1 MNLAWGLLLLA
12 WHQSEAALEIFVSNK
27 TAKVDSN
34 VTLPCTFSWGNAPI
48 NTTLLQIIW
57 IFKDQFVLTYCNKL
71 TVNENR
77 ASMKTDQLKNGIASL
92 MLSKV
97 LTTDDGIYKCVVIY
111 DKVHKEGI
119 VSLHV
124 EGMTYWMPAALCI
137 VILATAILLGGGMW
151 CCRICKNKRFDA
163 I

>member
-1 MNLAWGLLLLA
+1 M
-12 WHQSEAALEIFVSNK
+12 SNK
-27 TAKVDSN
+27 TAKVNSN
-34 VTLPCTFSWGNAPI
+34 VTLPCTFSWGDAPI

-57 IFKDQFVLTYCNKL
+57 IVKDQFVLTYCNKL

-77 ASMKTDQLKNGIASL
+77 ASMKIDQLKNGIASL

-111 DKVHKEGI
+111 DKVHKDGI

-124 EGMTYWMPAALCI
+124 EGEDKTCGRSLSTLKTSIYFVYHICVALTPQESLHRMGPLFFVLI
-137 VILATAILLGGGMW
+137 S
-151 CCRICKNKRFDA
+151 
-163 I
+163 